1 MTPIN
6 RILIATDLS
15 APSRHAVERGLQ
27 LAAEHGSQ
35 CTVVHALELDA
46 VDSLLAMLG
55 DGVAALKQKLNEDAN
70 VALVQLIEQA
80 KAKRK
85 LKMMVEG
92 RVLSGPP
99 LETILEQAVTFHAE
113 LLVLGAQGESFLRHT
128 LLGSTASRLL
138 RRTFRQ
144 PVLVVKQMPHEAY
157 RRLLVAVDFS
167 PASLQA
173 IQMGRRLAP
182 QAEITLLHALELPF
196 EGKLTFAGVDEV
208 LIRQYVQTEREQ
220 CQRRLH
226 ELAAAAGLVA
236 TDYSALVLHG
246 NSSQHIITQEQEL
259 DCDLIVLSKHGSHL
273 TEELLLGSV
282 TQHVLVE
289 SQGDVLVFA
298 DERLPHLL
306 NGDA

>member
-15 APSRHAVERGLQ
+15 APSRHAVERGIQ
-27 LAAEHGSQ
+27 LAEQHGAQ
-35 CTVVHALELDA
+35 CTVMHALELDA

-70 VALVQLIEQA
+70 AALALLIEQA
-80 KAKRK
+80 KAKCK
-85 LKMMVEG
+85 VNVAG
-92 RVLSGPP
+92 RVSSGPP
-99 LETILEQAVTFHAE
+99 LETILEHASTLHAE

-128 LLGSTASRLL
+128 LLGSTASCLL
-138 RRTFRQ
+138 RRTFHQ

-167 PASLQA
+167 PASLHT

-182 QAEITLLHALELPF
+182 QAEIILLHALELPF
-196 EGKLTFAGVDEV
+196 EGKLTFAGVDEI
-208 LIRQYVQTEREQ
+208 LIRQYVHTEREK

-226 ELAAAAGLVA
+226 ELAAAAGLTA
-236 TDYSALVLHG
+236 ADYSALVLHG
-246 NSSQHIITQEQEL
+246 NSSQHIVAQEQEL
-259 DCDLIVLSKHGSHL
+259 DCDLIVLSKHGTHL

-298 DERLPHLL
+298 DERLPRLS

>member
-1 MTPIN
+1 MLPIN

-35 CTVVHALELDA
+35 CTVMHALELDA

-55 DGVAALKQKLNEDAN
+55 EGVAALKQKLDEDAN
-70 VALVQLIEQA
+70 AALAQLIEQA

-85 LKMMVEG
+85 VKVEG

-99 LETILEQAVTFHAE
+99 LKTILEHAAILDAE

-157 RRLLVAVDFS
+157 RRLLVSIDFS

-182 QAEITLLHALELPF
+182 QAEIILFHALELPF
-196 EGKLTFAGVDEV
+196 EGKLIFAGVDEV
-208 LIRQYVQTEREQ
+208 LIRQYVQTEREK

-226 ELAAAAGLVA
+226 ELAASAGLVA

-259 DCDLIVLSKHGSHL
+259 DCDLIVLSKHGTHL

-298 DERLPHLL
+298 DERLPRPLS
-306 NGDA
+306 NDA

>member
-1 MTPIN
+1 
-6 RILIATDLS
+6 
-15 APSRHAVERGLQ
+15 
-27 LAAEHGSQ
+27 
-35 CTVVHALELDA
+35 
-46 VDSLLAMLG
+46 MLG
-55 DGVAALKQKLNEDAN
+55 EGVAALKQKLDEDAN
-70 VALVQLIEQA
+70 AALAQLIEQA

-85 LKMMVEG
+85 VKVEG

-99 LETILEQAVTFHAE
+99 LETILEHAAILDAE
-113 LLVLGAQGESFLRHT
+113 LLVLGAQGESFLRRT

-157 RRLLVAVDFS
+157 CRLLVAVDFS
-167 PASLQA
+167 SASLQA

-298 DERLPHLL
+298 DERLPRPLS
-306 NGDA
+306 NDA

>member
-1 MTPIN
+1 MIPIN

-35 CTVVHALELDA
+35 CTVMHALELDA
-46 VDSLLAMLG
+46 IDSLLAMLG
-55 DGVAALKQKLNEDAN
+55 ERVAALKQKLDEDAN
-70 VALVQLIEQA
+70 VALAQLIEQA

-85 LKMMVEG
+85 VKVEG

-99 LETILEQAVTFHAE
+99 LETILEHAAILDAE

-157 RRLLVAVDFS
+157 RRLLVSIDFS

-182 QAEITLLHALELPF
+182 QAEIILFHALELPF
-196 EGKLTFAGVDEV
+196 EGKLIFAGVDEV
-208 LIRQYVQTEREQ
+208 LIRQYVQTEREKR
-220 CQRRLH
+220 QRRLH
-226 ELAAAAGLVA
+226 ELAASAGLVA

-259 DCDLIVLSKHGSHL
+259 DCDLIVLSKHGTHL

-289 SQGDVLVFA
+289 SQVDVLVFA
-298 DERLPHLL
+298 DERLPRPLSI
-306 NGDA
+306 DA

>member
-1 MTPIN
+1 
-6 RILIATDLS
+6 
-15 APSRHAVERGLQ
+15 
-27 LAAEHGSQ
+27 
-35 CTVVHALELDA
+35 
-46 VDSLLAMLG
+46 
-55 DGVAALKQKLNEDAN
+55 
-70 VALVQLIEQA
+70 
-80 KAKRK
+80 
-85 LKMMVEG
+85 
-92 RVLSGPP
+92 
-99 LETILEQAVTFHAE
+99 
-113 LLVLGAQGESFLRHT
+113 
-128 LLGSTASRLL
+128 LL

-157 RRLLVAVDFS
+157 RRLLVSIDFS

-182 QAEITLLHALELPF
+182 QAEIILFHALELPF
-196 EGKLTFAGVDEV
+196 EGKLIFAGVDEV
-208 LIRQYVQTEREQ
+208 LIRQYVQTEMEK

-226 ELAAAAGLVA
+226 ELAASAGLVA

-259 DCDLIVLSKHGSHL
+259 DCDLIVLSKHGTHL

-298 DERLPHLL
+298 DERLPRPLS
-306 NGDA
+306 NDA